1 MKLYHMTFDERLKA
15 LTDRQVLSAQDYE
28 VLMQSY
34 HHSVLNDRG
43 EVIEQMIGTY
53 PQPLAIVEQLPM
65 NGDLVS
71 VVMSIE
77 QLHIV
82 PGLNNAAK
90 WVRNFGE
97 LCTACLSKGVMAQL
111 FYKRSHMA
119 EIQKYIQ
126 EQKELILLD
135 ANTTVA
141 SLMRDKGGGLKEMAV
156 RCVNETE
163 CVLEIIVDAVGY
175 RAEHELRRIGDWL
188 AARIKDHISCQ
199 SSLTVVSRYTPQQL
213 YQAEIFL
220 HGFQQ
225 HVCEDIVHKF
235 ELANDDVA
243 RALNNNLSIANAV
256 TAVLSVTGNDTRA
269 LSGNMHAYAARSG
282 SYKPLSHFS
291 CTDDGMLYG
300 SVTMPIMAAVEEG
313 GAVIHPMAKR
323 CMDIMQIQ
331 SVDDLAFRAL
341 SCGLLANFAALYQHV
356 KRHQEIPTNIRTHCK
371 KIALQLDVS
380 PLEFDHFVSKLESS
394 MRQAGKLTVADAK
407 DILIRMRSQSTV
419 I

>member
-1 MKLYHMTFDERLKA
+1 MTFDERLKA

-141 SLMRDKGGGLKEMAV
+141 SLMRDKG
-156 RCVNETE
+156 
-163 CVLEIIVDAVGY
+163 
-175 RAEHELRRIGDWL
+175 
-188 AARIKDHISCQ
+188 
-199 SSLTVVSRYTPQQL
+199 
-213 YQAEIFL
+213 
-220 HGFQQ
+220 
-225 HVCEDIVHKF
+225 
-235 ELANDDVA
+235 
-243 RALNNNLSIANAV
+243 
-256 TAVLSVTGNDTRA
+256 
-269 LSGNMHAYAARSG
+269 
-282 SYKPLSHFS
+282 
-291 CTDDGMLYG
+291 YG
-300 SVTMPIMAAVEEG
+300 SHRHDTPWMWQKTRIL
-313 GAVIHPMAKR
+313 KTK
-323 CMDIMQIQ
+323 
-331 SVDDLAFRAL
+331 
-341 SCGLLANFAALYQHV
+341 LL
-356 KRHQEIPTNIRTHCK
+356 
-371 KIALQLDVS
+371 
-380 PLEFDHFVSKLESS
+380 
-394 MRQAGKLTVADAK
+394 
-407 DILIRMRSQSTV
+407 
-419 I
+419 